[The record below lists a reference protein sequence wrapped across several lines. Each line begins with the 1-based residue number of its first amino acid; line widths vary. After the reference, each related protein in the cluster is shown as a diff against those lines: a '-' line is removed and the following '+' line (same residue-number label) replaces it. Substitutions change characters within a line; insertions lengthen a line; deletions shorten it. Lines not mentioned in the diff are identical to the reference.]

1 MSYFLKEERRMKL
14 HVNKVVKNNKIPKT
28 QKKVSK
34 TDLVQLVLL
43 LIPAIKLARK
53 ILNDRKMR

>member
-1 MSYFLKEERRMKL
+1 MKL

-43 LIPAIKLARK
+43 LIPTIKLARK